1 MNEETNV
8 QAENSNQAEEVAL
21 NANENTEVTVEE
33 TQEESVEEIKAR
45 LAKAEELAGNYKV
58 RAEKAEKLA
67 KTVKTEP
74 KQESGVSTKDLYAL
88 SKANVAEED
97 ISEIE
102 EFAKFKRISIS
113 EALKSPT
120 MKAILKEKEENR
132 TVNNASNVGTTKRSS
147 SKVSDDVLMDK
158 ASRLELPENDSDI
171 TRLIKAR
178 KGIK

>member
-1 MNEETNV
+1 MEDNNV
-8 QAENSNQAEEVAL
+8 GADNSNTAEEVVL
-21 NANENTEVTVEE
+21 ETTENTEETVEE

-45 LAKAEELAGNYKV
+45 LAKAEELATNYKV

-67 KTVKTEP
+67 KTVKPET
-74 KQESGVSTKDLYAL
+74 KQESNVSTKDLYAL

-102 EFAKFKRISIS
+102 EYAKFKRISIS

-132 TVNNASNVGTTKRSS
+132 TVNNASNVGTVRRSS

-158 ASRLELPENDSDI
+158 ASRNELPENESDI

-178 KGIK
+178 KGLK